1 MPFQALL
8 LRLLRLL
15 RASAARGNPIAGAVH
30 SLFLAVV
37 LRAQGWIGVK

>member
-15 RASAARGNPIAGAVH
+15 RIRAARGYATARVLH

-37 LRAQGWIGVK
+37 LRAQGWIGV